1 MTHPKFEMQNV
12 DLAQYPECSI
22 YLLCL
27 IASFL
32 KRNSVACTHHS

>member
-1 MTHPKFEMQNV
+1 MTHPKFEMQSA

-22 YLLCL
+22 YLLCP

-32 KRNSVACTHHS
+32 KKNSGDCTHHS